1 MTTHKGGRIE
11 QIEMQIGTNSKDSK
25 KCVHSETRDAEREG
39 GDTHVTGVTEKMSA
53 GGRRGAAAAAS
64 KRPDAVR
71 AAAVGERL

>member
-1 MTTHKGGRIE
+1 MQRERGRHA
-11 QIEMQIGTNSKDSK
+11 
-25 KCVHSETRDAEREG
+25 VA
-39 GDTHVTGVTEKMSA
+39 GVTEKMSA